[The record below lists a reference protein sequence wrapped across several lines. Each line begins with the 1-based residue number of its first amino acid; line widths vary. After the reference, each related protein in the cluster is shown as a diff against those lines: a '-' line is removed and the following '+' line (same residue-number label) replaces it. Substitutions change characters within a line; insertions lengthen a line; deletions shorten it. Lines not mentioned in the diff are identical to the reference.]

1 MTSYT
6 YRALRD
12 AYWDAQAEHRR
23 SSIAEVQR
31 LMPDN
36 VSGVVLELSDDPE
49 IPRLRFDAWLFAD
62 GTVGDDSDFDA
73 DEVDQ
78 IACDLE
84 AFCYEEADSFL
95 DRYDA
100 TRFLIARVNA

>member
-1 MTSYT
+1 MTSST

-36 VSGVVLELSDDPE
+36 VSGVVLELSDNPE
-49 IPRLRFDAWLFAD
+49 CPRLRFAAWLLTD
-62 GTVGDDSDFDA
+62 GTVGDDSYFDV

-84 AFCYEEADSFL
+84 AFSYEEADSFL

-100 TRFLIARVNA
+100 VRFMIARVNA